1 MQLKFME
8 GTTSNTKR
16 PGEPVLSSFVFL
28 DTTPLNIGRILKTA
42 LFGFSDQ
49 TPRKVTFLGSSLV

>member
-28 DTTPLNIGRILKTA
+28 DTTA
-42 LFGFSDQ
+42 
-49 TPRKVTFLGSSLV
+49 SSLPLPKGSKSSLENATVSLN